1 MTTTAE
7 ALARGMRIVGEEL
20 SDVTEERAAGDV
32 QSVYSDI
39 QQRLRVPVVNF
50 VFRTVANE
58 PQWLRCAWEGVREA
72 VSAPAFEGAADALRS
87 EGTVPTDLDP
97 AVAGAAGDEARAYI
111 ATIHYVLPKLLLV
124 TSSWSAALAGRV
136 SHGSEPR
143 RLEGSLPRGVA
154 EGTRNVPMV
163 DPRDGGPTGATLR
176 EIASRHG
183 HPAPAT
189 FYRGLA
195 NWPQLLAA
203 AWSRVG
209 PLVGTPGHRSVRDR
223 AVAEAARRADELD
236 LPARVRCPAPRE
248 GWHDVLQ
255 VFRLRLVPDLLFTTG
270 IIRGLVSG
278 PQAGRASPFSAV
290 SPSAT

>member
-1 MTTTAE
+1 MTTNGE
-7 ALARGMRIVGEEL
+7 ALARGMRIVAEEL
-20 SDVTEERAAGDV
+20 SDVTEERAPEDV
-32 QSVYSDI
+32 QAVYSDI

-50 VFRTVANE
+50 IFRTAANE

-72 VSAPAFEGAADALRS
+72 VSTPAFEGAADALRP
-87 EGTVPTDLDP
+87 EGTVPADLDP
-97 AVAGAAGDEARAYI
+97 AVAGAADDEAHAYI

-124 TSSWSAALAGRV
+124 TSAWSAALAGPG
-136 SHGSEPR
+136 SDESEPQ

-163 DPRDGGPTGATLR
+163 DPQDGGRTGATLR

-195 NWPQLLAA
+195 NWPQLLEA
-203 AWSRVG
+203 AWGRVG
-209 PLVGTPGHRSVRDR
+209 PLVGTSVHRSVRDR
-223 AVAEAARRADELD
+223 VVAEADRRAEELH
-236 LPARVRCPAPRE
+236 LPARVRCPAPRD

-255 VFRLRLVPDLLFTTG
+255 VFRLRLLPDLVFTTG
-270 IIRGLVSG
+270 LIRGLVTG
-278 PQAGRASPFSAV
+278 PEAGGTSPFSAV
-290 SPSAT
+290 LPSSA